1 MANKVEILNL
11 DINTDALI
19 SKMTTTRAEIDR
31 LKAAQKSLSDSNQT
45 NSDSF
50 TQNEVAI
57 KRLQTSYATQKNVV
71 TQLSTAQTAFA
82 TATAAITSAVDKE
95 NTSITSARENNKQL
109 LTLRNELNLKTIEG
123 QTALTGINAKLDQ
136 NNAYIKENVSGYEK
150 QKIGIGDYRTQI
162 TGALQDSGLFGG
174 KIQSVT
180 QSLQGFSGVFGI
192 MKNEVK
198 TGTDQIRN
206 SAVATEGMTLAQKS
220 LAVATGIGTGA
231 MRIFTVALAA
241 TGIGLIIAAVALLI
255 GYFKTFDPIVDKL
268 EQGFAALGAAV
279 RVVQQA
285 FASLFSSTQDSS
297 KSFRE
302 LGSNM
307 AKAAKDAANL
317 KAAQQDLNDAQKA
330 QEVTN
335 NRASQQYD
343 ELILKS
349 KNRTLTEKERIA
361 FLQRADAIETA
372 NFKQR
377 SALAEAD
384 LRQSIEAARIKG
396 DLSNQELNNLK
407 RNTVAYG
414 TYLLNQGKIT
424 DAELDALIKSE
435 NGKIAIKAESTKR
448 LEKIANTTDKLN
460 DDAQAKREKASQD
473 AEAAEQKRIA
483 TQAKTVDAGIQK
495 NKEAIDLY
503 VSQQGIK
510 KKSVEDELAF
520 EETLLTKK
528 LALVKKEYDS
538 KKISQTA
545 YENESL
551 KLKNDFAK
559 KQVDVTIANA
569 QTELDTYKRSI
580 EQKIVD
586 DTFFT
591 EQKLIG
597 KQNENNSLALKETEF
612 QALRLANGQINETEY
627 NAAIGLINENNR
639 IKNDQATLLF
649 EQAKKDKKVIDLENQ
664 RILDEEKFTTD
675 FALQTERERI
685 RYEAELAAAN
695 KTGADTILIDQKHAL
710 AKKKIDDA
718 LQQSKIA
725 SLGATLG
732 VVADALG
739 KETAAGKAAALAQ
752 ALINT
757 YQGISAGVKLGYPM
771 AIPAVAAATLTGFG
785 AVKNI
790 VATKVPTR
798 AEGGIIPTLGAGV
811 INNGAN
817 VIPLSN
823 GDNTLAYVKQ
833 GEVILNEQ
841 QQARA
846 GGSNFFKSLGIPGFN
861 GGGLVG
867 GNTNLGSQNSFKID
881 IDLLAYKVG
890 QTIRMLPAP
899 VVSVT
904 DISYQQNRVAVIEN
918 AANL

>member
-11 DINTDALI
+11 DINTNALI
-19 SKMTTTRAEIDR
+19 SKMTETRAEIDR

-50 TQNEVAI
+50 TKNEVAI

-71 TQLSTAQTAFA
+71 TQLTTAQTAFA
-82 TATAAITSAVDKE
+82 TATTAISSAIDKE
-95 NTSITSARENNKQL
+95 NSSITSARENNKQL

-123 QTALTGINAKLDQ
+123 QTALAGINAKLDQ

-180 QSLQGFSGVFGI
+180 QSLQSFSGVFGI

-198 TGTDQIRN
+198 SGTDQIRN
-206 SAVATEGMTLAQKS
+206 SAVATEGMTTAQKA
-220 LAVATGIGTGA
+220 LAIATGIGTGA

-285 FASLFSSTQDSS
+285 FAGLFDSTEDSS
-297 KSFRE
+297 KSFGE

-307 AKAAKDAANL
+307 AKAAKDAAKL
-317 KAAQQDLNDAQKA
+317 KAASQDLNDAQKA

-349 KNRTLTEKERIA
+349 KNKTLTEKERIA
-361 FLQRADAIETA
+361 FLKQADAIETA
-372 NFKQR
+372 NYKQR
-377 SALAEAD
+377 SALAEID
-384 LRQSIEAARIKG
+384 LKQSIEAARIKG
-396 DLSNQELNNLK
+396 NLSNQELANLK

-424 DAELDALIKSE
+424 DKELDGLIKSE

-460 DDAQAKREKASQD
+460 EDAAAKREKASQD
-473 AEAAEQKRIA
+473 AESANQKRIAAEQKRI
-483 TQAKTVDAGIQK
+483 QEYNKSVDAGLLK
-495 NKEAIDLY
+495 SKEQIDLY
-503 VSQQGIK
+503 VAQEATKQ
-510 KKSVEDELAF
+510 KSAEDTLLYEKN
-520 EETLLTKK
+520 LLTKR
-528 LALVKKEYDS
+528 LALNEEQHRKL
-538 KKISQTA
+538 KISDTA
-545 YENESL
+545 FEAERLKLTNEFEAKKTAAKQVELERIKSFEDKKTALQNQLDIYRATTQAGKDSL
-551 KLKNDFAK
+551 KLTQDLEKHLA
-559 KQVDVTIANA
+559 
-569 QTELDTYKRSI
+569 ELEDIK
-580 EQKIVD
+580 
-586 DTFFT
+586 
-591 EQKLIG
+591 
-597 KQNENNSLALKETEF
+597 LKETEKAELKKLLLEQYNLDVAVITDNAAAVAAQKKADF
-612 QALRLANGQINETEY
+612 DVQAINYEKTKNEVHIGLAQQLGSTLLGLLGDSLGGQLAAIAFDAIIQIAKLKIATSAAQAINLANGTALSIPTGGASVIAAKATNIGLGVSSKLQQASIIGA
-627 NAAIGLINENNR
+627 AAISGVGAIL
-639 IKNDQATLLF
+639 
-649 EQAKKDKKVIDLENQ
+649 KKVP
-664 RILDEEKFTTD
+664 
-675 FALQTERERI
+675 
-685 RYEAELAAAN
+685 
-695 KTGADTILIDQKHAL
+695 
-710 AKKKIDDA
+710 KK
-718 LQQSKIA
+718 
-725 SLGATLG
+725 
-732 VVADALG
+732 
-739 KETAAGKAAALAQ
+739 
-752 ALINT
+752 
-757 YQGISAGVKLGYPM
+757 
-771 AIPAVAAATLTGFG
+771 
-785 AVKNI
+785 
-790 VATKVPTR
+790 

-841 QQARA
+841 QQRLA

-867 GNTNLGSQNSFKID
+867 GNSNLGSLNGFKID
-881 IDLLAYKVG
+881 YDVLAYKVA
-890 QTIRMLPAP
+890 QANRMLPAP

-918 AANL
+918 GANL